1 MQMSFSSV
9 KKIGIGVILVVGGLL
24 IYYVTSSLF
33 HPTYLLS
40 TTAVMSTQTECYC
53 PQRLCIDSYK
63 NTTSTHTGDF
73 PDEKVNSGGSVRR
86 FPQAIIIGVRKGG
99 TRALIDM
106 LNIHPDIVAAKG
118 EIHYFDRDENF
129 DKGVQ
134 WYIERMPHTMSSQIA
149 IEKSPSYFIA
159 ADTPLRMSM
168 VSRNLKLILIVRDPI
183 ERAISDFTQ
192 LDARRQKKDGTRHTF
207 EELAL
212 RSGGEVVNSDYSSI
226 TVSMYDVHFKRW
238 LKYFSRNQIHIVN
251 GDKFIKNPVPEL
263 HKLETFLSVSTFYQQ
278 EMFFFNK
285 EKGFYCWKKT
295 SRKGIEAPFCLGS
308 GKGREHPVIS
318 ESALEKLKAF
328 FQPHNEAFYSLIG
341 EDFGW

>member
-1 MQMSFSSV
+1 MQMSFSTV
-9 KKIGIGVILVVGGLL
+9 KKIGAGIILVIGGLL

-33 HPTYLLS
+33 RPTYLVS

-53 PQRLCIDSYK
+53 PQRLCIDSSK
-63 NTTSTHTGDF
+63 NTTPTHTGDF
-73 PDEKVNSGGSVRR
+73 QNEKVNSGGSVQR

-134 WYIERMPHTMSSQIA
+134 WYIERMPHTMSSQIT

-168 VSRNLKLILIVRDPI
+168 VSRNLKLIVIVRDPI

-192 LDARRQKKDGTRHTF
+192 LDARKQKKDGTRHTF

-212 RSGGEVVNSDYSSI
+212 RSGGEVVNADYSSI
-226 TVSMYDVHFKRW
+226 AVSMYDVHFKRW

-263 HKLETFLSVSTFYQQ
+263 QKLETFLSVSTFYQQ
-278 EMFFFNK
+278 EMFFFNE
-285 EKGFYCWKKT
+285 EKGFYCWKKP
-295 SRKGIEAPFCLGS
+295 SRRGIETPFCLGS

-318 ESALEKLKAF
+318 ESALEKLKSF
-328 FQPHNEAFYSLIG
+328 FQPHNEVFYSLTG
-341 EDFGW
+341 ENFGW